1 MDSSIAA
8 PPVTARHW
16 SMLAVA
22 TGAQV
27 SGACLAHGAA
37 FLIPTLQSQG
47 RSLSTAGLV
56 ASMPLIGTMLT
67 LVVWGAVA
75 DRYGE
80 RLVLIS
86 GTAGTA
92 LSAVLAVAVAGNL
105 AVLCGALLI
114 AGAFAASTN
123 SASGR
128 VVAGWFPPHRRGL
141 AMGIRQMAQPL
152 GVGLAAA
159 TMAPLAAAHG
169 ISAALWVPA
178 AAAALAAAACALVV
192 ADPPRPSRAD
202 AQAAGQLAHP
212 YGNGYLVRIH
222 LASMLLVVPQFT
234 VWTFA
239 LVWLVGDLGWSAGI
253 AGGLV
258 AATQLLGAVGRIGA
272 GQLSDLVGS
281 RLRPMRWV
289 AIAAASTMVGLAVT
303 DRVGWDMVAV
313 VLLVVATVVTVA
325 DNGLAFTAIAEHAG
339 PFWSG
344 RALGIQNTG
353 QYLAASAVPPLI
365 GGAVTLLG
373 FPLAFALVALC
384 PVVAAPLVPV
394 DAEAPLR

>member
-1 MDSSIAA
+1 MDTAVAA
-8 PPVTARHW
+8 PRVTARHW

-22 TGAQV
+22 TAAQV

-37 FLIPTLQSQG
+37 FLIPALQSQG

-56 ASMPLIGTMLT
+56 ASMPLIGTMLA
-67 LVVWGAVA
+67 LVAWGAAA

-86 GTAGTA
+86 GTVGVA
-92 LSAVLAVAVAGNL
+92 LSSALAVAVADHL
-105 AVLCGALLI
+105 GALCAALLL

-128 VVAGWFPPHRRGL
+128 VVAGWFPAHRRGL

-159 TMAPLAAAHG
+159 TMAPLAISQG
-169 ISAALWVPA
+169 IATALWVPA
-178 AAAALAAAACALVV
+178 VTAAVAALACALVV

-202 AQAAGQLAHP
+202 AQAASQLAHP
-212 YGNGYLVRIH
+212 YGNRYLVRIH

-239 LVWLVGDLGWSAGI
+239 LVWLVGDLGWSAGA

-289 AIAAASTMVGLAVT
+289 AIVAAATMVGLAVT
-303 DRVGWDMVAV
+303 DRLGWDVVAV

-325 DNGLAFTAIAEHAG
+325 DNGLAFTAIAEQAG

-353 QYLAASAVPPLI
+353 QYLTASTVPPLI

-394 DAEAPLR
+394 EGEAPLE

>member
-1 MDSSIAA
+1 
-8 PPVTARHW
+8 
-16 SMLAVA
+16 MLAVA
-22 TGAQV
+22 TTAQV
-27 SGACLAHGAA
+27 SGACLAHGVA
-37 FLIPTLQSQG
+37 FLIPALQEQG
-47 RSLSTAGLV
+47 RSLATAGLV

-80 RLVLIS
+80 RLVLVS

-92 LSAVLAVAVAGNL
+92 ISAAVAVAVADHL
-105 AVLCGALLI
+105 GALCAALLV
-114 AGAFAASTN
+114 AGAFAASTS

-128 VVAGWFPPHRRGL
+128 VVAGWFPAHRRGL

-169 ISAALWVPA
+169 MASALWVPVVA
-178 AAAALAAAACALVV
+178 STVAALACAVVV
-192 ADPPRPSRAD
+192 ADPPRPSRAE
-202 AQAAGQLAHP
+202 AQAAGQLDHP

-239 LVWLVGDLGWSAGI
+239 LVWLVGDLGWAAGA
-253 AGGLV
+253 AGALV
-258 AATQLLGAVGRIGA
+258 AGTQLLGALGRIGA
-272 GQLSDLVGS
+272 GHLSDLVRS

-289 AIAAASTMVGLAVT
+289 AIAAAVTMFGLALT
-303 DRVGWDMVAV
+303 DRLGWSTAAVA
-313 VLLVVATVVTVA
+313 LLVVATTVTVA
-325 DNGLAFTAIAEHAG
+325 DNGLAYTAITESAG

-344 RALGIQNTG
+344 RAIGVQNTG
-353 QYLAASAVPPLI
+353 QYVAASAVPPVV
-365 GGAVTLLG
+365 GAAVTLLG

-384 PVVAAPLVPV
+384 PVIAVPLVPI
-394 DAEAPLR
+394 DGEAPLR